1 MKAWLILVLALVVVS
16 CSSGSK
22 LDSQPTITTGTTEVA
37 AVSSTQSDAPAT
49 TPASTTSTTTAETTT
64 TLAASTTTTA
74 TGGIVDLGTPCGVI
88 EAWVQAAAAEDW
100 AASWELTHPFTQTGI
115 PLESPNGGYAAGGP
129 ASPSNIAY
137 QDETAQSASF
147 WATVTDPTCTFF
159 PFGSSWDTDI
169 GVVTLSG
176 TELGGLVAGAYE
188 VRTDSGQWKIDN
200 FSIFVSVEVPEL
212 NVPIAPTDLIW
223 FKTPLGT
230 LDAAVLLDGAEI
242 PYTLDEHPSDLDSG
256 RVTGTPP
263 ATLDSGTYVLTV
275 LALLENGVLDA
286 TAQVFDV
293 N

>member
-16 CSSGSK
+16 CSSVSR
-22 LDSQPTITTGTTEVA
+22 LDNQSTTDVA
-37 AVSSTQSDAPAT
+37 AVSSTQGEAPAT
-49 TPASTTSTTTAETTT
+49 TPASTTSTTTAEPAT

-74 TGGIVDLGTPCGVI
+74 PGGIVDLGTPCGVI

-100 AASWELTHPFTQTGI
+100 ATTWDLTHPFTQTGI

-129 ASPSNIAY
+129 ASPANVAY
-137 QDETAQSASF
+137 QDETAFSAQF
-147 WATVTDPTCTFF
+147 WANATDRTCTFF

-176 TELGGLVAGAYE
+176 TELGELVAGAYE

-212 NVPIAPTDLIW
+212 NVPVAPNDLIW

-242 PYTLDEHPSDLDSG
+242 PSTLEEHPSDLDAG

-263 ATLDSGTYVLTV
+263 ATLASGTYVLTV

-286 TAQVFDV
+286 TAQVFHV